1 MHTAMIQMR
10 CKLRIPMSSGR
21 DMEIPLHLIPL
32 QTPIDPTRIRLLP
45 PPQLWPL
52 RKLLARIP
60 PHLPEHMADMRIL
73 LLRLDAPTLLLA
85 QRLIHRIRPTPAIAL
100 VHPQIPTRILLLE

>member
-1 MHTAMIQMR
+1 MVQMR
-10 CKLRIPMSSGR
+10 RKLRIPMPSGR
-21 DMEIPLHLIPL
+21 DMEIALHLIPL